1 MVIIITFQSSEL
13 AECRIYIKNFL
24 IKMFRYEPTNKE
36 EEAYV

>member
-13 AECRIYIKNFL
+13 AECRIYQILFD
-24 IKMFRYEPTNKE
+24 KMFRYEPTNKE